1 MNNAVRGFAPFPDS
15 PGRAMTLVGRD
26 QQLAVLEAAY
36 RDCGPGRGAI
46 VVIRGPVGSG
56 KTALLRAFTGW
67 PAVAGAVLLGAVAS
81 RAERGLELGIADQLF
96 RCPAAAAVAAEA
108 AELIDRGRRDSQR
121 DSQPGGSAPQ
131 AVSPALAEVFERLL
145 KLLARLASPGPVVVA
160 VDGIQHADLV
170 SLRCLSY
177 LSRRA
182 GAVPLLIVL
191 TECTG
196 TLPADRL
203 LHAEILGQG
212 NCRAIPLGPLP
223 PSGVASLLAR
233 PLGAEAGPRLAA
245 DGHAMTGG
253 SPLLVTALAED
264 ARTAV
269 AGAVP
274 QPGFVLRPG
283 PAFGSAVVTC
293 LHLYEPGLVEL
304 GQAAAA
310 LGADA
315 TAALLGELLA
325 VSPESAARGLDVLG
339 ASGLLESGRFRR
351 EEARQ
356 AVLGHMTAAERAVL
370 HGAAARALYRT
381 GAPAAILA
389 SHIMAAHRI
398 GSRWAVAALR
408 EAAEQALAAG
418 EGGRAVEYLMRA
430 EDECA
435 DDRQRAAIIF
445 ALTRAEWPADPE
457 RAARHLPELV
467 ATARS
472 GLLGGDCLEELAHY
486 LLWMGDTG
494 SAAEILTAFGA
505 GVAEPDGAGPRLPL
519 RSPLDFL
526 YPDAA
531 GRVRAAVQDAVSPA
545 RSVAWSPEASAPP
558 AWPRGA
564 SLHPAG
570 DRSEHEAMAAVAE
583 GILAERSLNDP
594 ALVCVTTALLGL
606 IGLDAVD
613 RAASWCDMLRR
624 ESDASRGSP
633 LWRAVLTGFAA
644 MIDLRRGNLPAAGE
658 QARTA
663 LDMLTPKAWGVA
675 IGGPLSS
682 LLLSSVAGRDQEK
695 AAACLRTPVPG
706 AMSGTCYGLLY
717 LYARGEYYLA
727 TGRPQAALADFS
739 DCGRRMLAW
748 GLDLPGLIPWRVKSA
763 EAHVALGNHLEAREL
778 TREQLARTGVRLSRT
793 RGISLRALALTSH
806 PAKRT
811 ALLRESAEML
821 RDSGAR
827 LELAY
832 TFTELSNAHLALG
845 EHGRAHWAARQAR
858 NLAERCGARTLANLP
873 DGADA
878 DGRGS
883 CPDIGTGAGAGAR
896 LLPQLSDAEQRVAM
910 LAAYGYTNGQIA
922 RKLYITVSTVE
933 QHLTRVYRKLG
944 VASRAELPI
953 GL

>member
-1 MNNAVRGFAPFPDS
+1 
-15 PGRAMTLVGRD
+15 MTLVGRD
-26 QQLAVLEAAY
+26 QQLAALEAAY

-46 VVIRGPVGSG
+46 AMIRGPVGSG
-56 KTALLRAFTGW
+56 KTALLRAFTGR
-67 PAVAGAVLLGAVAS
+67 PAAAGAVLLGAAAS
-81 RAERGLELGIADQLF
+81 RAERGLELGIVDQLF
-96 RCPAAAAVAAEA
+96 RCPPAAAVAAEA
-108 AELIDRGRRDSQR
+108 AELIERGRRAGR
-121 DSQPGGSAPQ
+121 
-131 AVSPALAEVFERLL
+131 PAAVFERLPG
-145 KLLARLASPGPVVVA
+145 LLGRLASPGPVVIA
-160 VDGIQHADLV
+160 VDGIQHADVV

-212 NCRAIPLGPLP
+212 NCHLIPVGPLP
-223 PSGVASLLAR
+223 PSGVASLLAGS
-233 PLGAEAGPRLAA
+233 LGTEAGPRLAA

-264 ARTAV
+264 ARAEDARAENVRT
-269 AGAVP
+269 AGAGAALP
-274 QPGFVLRPG
+274 PGFALRPG

-293 LHLYEPGLVEL
+293 LHQYDPALVEL

-310 LGADA
+310 LGRDA
-315 TAALLGELLA
+315 TPALLGELLA

-356 AVLGHMTAAERAVL
+356 AVLSHMTAAERAVL

-381 GAPAAILA
+381 GAPAASLA

-418 EGGRAVEYLMRA
+418 AGGRAVEYLMRA

-445 ALTRAEWPADPE
+445 ALARAEWPADPE

-467 ATARS
+467 ATARA

-486 LLWMGDTG
+486 LLWMGETG
-494 SAAEILTAFGA
+494 SAAEILTALGA
-505 GVAEPDGAGPRLPL
+505 GSAEPDGAGPRLPL

-526 YPDAA
+526 YPDVA
-531 GRVRAAVQDAVSPA
+531 GRVRGAVQDTVSSA
-545 RSVAWSPEASAPP
+545 R
-558 AWPRGA
+558 
-564 SLHPAG
+564 G
-570 DRSEHEAMAAVAE
+570 DRGEPEAMAAVAE
-583 GILAERSLNDP
+583 GLLAERGLSDS
-594 ALVCVTTALLGL
+594 ALACVSTALLGL

-613 RAASWCDMLRR
+613 RAASWCDMLLR

-633 LWRAVLTGFAA
+633 LWRAVLTGFSA

-682 LLLSSVAGRDQEK
+682 LLLSSVAGRDQEN

-739 DCGRRMLAW
+739 GCGRRMLAW

-858 NLAERCGARTLANLP
+858 NLAERCGARTLADLP
-873 DGADA
+873 DAA
-878 DGRGS
+878 GRGS
-883 CPDIGTGAGAGAR
+883 SPEAGPGAGPEVSPGTR

>member
-1 MNNAVRGFAPFPDS
+1 
-15 PGRAMTLVGRD
+15 MTLVGRD
-26 QQLAVLEAAY
+26 QPLAVLEAAY

-56 KTALLRAFTGW
+56 KTALLRAFTGR

-81 RAERGLELGIADQLF
+81 RAERVLELGIVDQLF
-96 RCPAAAAVAAEA
+96 RCPAAAVVAAEA
-108 AELIDRGRRDSQR
+108 AELIDRGRRAGQR
-121 DSQPGGSAPQ
+121 ASQPDGSAPQ
-131 AVSPALAEVFERLL
+131 AVSPALSPVLSPALAEVFERLL
-145 KLLARLASPGPVVVA
+145 ELLARLAIPGPVVVA
-160 VDGIQHADLV
+160 VDGLQHADVV

-182 GAVPLLIVL
+182 GAAPLLIVL

-212 NCRAIPLGPLP
+212 NCRVIPLGPLP
-223 PSGVASLLAR
+223 PSGVASLLAG
-233 PLGAEAGPRLAA
+233 PLGAEAGSRLAA

-264 ARTAV
+264 VRTAA

-274 QPGFVLRPG
+274 PPGFVLRPG

-293 LHLYEPGLVEL
+293 LHQYEPGLVEL

-356 AVLGHMTAAERAVL
+356 AVLSHMTATERAVL
-370 HGAAARALYRT
+370 HGAAARTLYRT

-467 ATARS
+467 ATART

-494 SAAEILTAFGA
+494 SAAEILTASGA
-505 GVAEPDGAGPRLPL
+505 GAAEPHGAGPRLLL

-545 RSVAWSPEASAPP
+545 RSVAGSPEASPPP
-558 AWPRGA
+558 AA
-564 SLHPAG
+564 

-583 GILAERSLNDP
+583 GILAERSLSDP
-594 ALVCVTTALLGL
+594 ALACVTTALLGL

-613 RAASWCDMLRR
+613 RAASWCDTLLR

-644 MIDLRRGNLPAAGE
+644 MIDLRRGDLPAAGE
-658 QARTA
+658 QARAA
-663 LDMLTPKAWGVA
+663 LDMLSPKAWGVA

-811 ALLRESAEML
+811 ALLRESAEIL

>member
-1 MNNAVRGFAPFPDS
+1 
-15 PGRAMTLVGRD
+15 MTLVGRD
-26 QQLAVLEAAY
+26 QQLAALEAAY
-36 RDCGPGRGAI
+36 GDCGPGRGAI

-56 KTALLRAFTGW
+56 KTALLRTFTRR
-67 PAVAGAVLLGAVAS
+67 PAAAAAVLLGAAAS
-81 RAERGLELGIADQLF
+81 RAERGLELGIVDQLF
-96 RCPAAAAVAAEA
+96 RCPPAAAVAAAA
-108 AELIDRGRRDSQR
+108 AELIERGQR
-121 DSQPGGSAPQ
+121 DSQPGGSL
-131 AVSPALAEVFERLL
+131 SPSLAEVFERLL
-145 KLLARLASPGPVVVA
+145 ELLARLAGPGPVVVA
-160 VDGIQHADLV
+160 VDGIQHADVV

-191 TECTG
+191 TECAG

-212 NCRAIPLGPLP
+212 NSRVIPLGPLP
-223 PSGVASLLAR
+223 PSGVASLLAG
-233 PLGAEAGPRLAA
+233 PLGAGAGPRLAA
-245 DGHAMTGG
+245 DAHAMTGG
-253 SPLLVTALAED
+253 SPLLLTALAED
-264 ARTAV
+264 ASP
-269 AGAVP
+269 AGAANLAGAALP
-274 QPGFVLRPG
+274 AGFALCPG

-293 LHLYEPGLVEL
+293 LHQYDPGLVEL

-310 LGADA
+310 LGRDA
-315 TAALLGELLA
+315 TPALLGELLA

-351 EEARQ
+351 EESRQ
-356 AVLGHMTAAERAVL
+356 AVLSHMTAAERAVL

-381 GAPAAILA
+381 GAPAASLA

-398 GSRWAVAALR
+398 GSRWAVAALC

-418 EGGRAVEYLMRA
+418 EGGRAVGYLMRA

-445 ALTRAEWPADPE
+445 ALARAEWPADPE

-467 ATARS
+467 ATARA

-486 LLWMGDTG
+486 LLWMGETG
-494 SAAEILTAFGA
+494 SAAEILTALGA
-505 GVAEPDGAGPRLPL
+505 GSAEPDGAGPRLPP

-526 YPDAA
+526 YPDVA
-531 GRVRAAVQDAVSPA
+531 GRVRGAIQDTVRPA
-545 RSVAWSPEASAPP
+545 RSVAWSTQASEPET
-558 AWPRGA
+558 
-564 SLHPAG
+564 
-570 DRSEHEAMAAVAE
+570 MVAVAE
-583 GILAERSLNDP
+583 GLLAERSLSDS
-594 ALVCVTTALLGL
+594 ALACVSAALLGL

-613 RAASWCDMLRR
+613 RAASWCDMLLR

-633 LWRAVLTGFAA
+633 LWRAVLTGFSA

-682 LLLSSVAGRDQEK
+682 LLLSSVAGLDQEK

-727 TGRPQAALADFS
+727 TGRPQAALTDFS

-858 NLAERCGARTLANLP
+858 NLAERCGARTLANPP
-873 DGADA
+873 DGADT

-883 CPDIGTGAGAGAR
+883 CSEAGTGAGPGVGTGAGAG